1 MTGPEALAAF
11 NAAAAL
17 VKAGRYDEARSVDML
32 ESDRNVIEAK
42 IKVATERR
50 D

>member
-1 MTGPEALAAF
+1 MTGEQALAAF

-17 VKAGRYDEARSVDML
+17 VKAGRYDEARAVDML

-42 IKVATERR
+42 IAAATKGIG
-50 D
+50 